1 MADLVV
7 TTTDSVTL
15 TGRQYGN
22 THEVTITGI
31 NQVAQGKVNVK
42 SSGFLDLLGFDN
54 SDQLGFYRFLNDTM
68 KYFRLTNLDAS
79 NSVVLSISTT
89 DGITTPLDVI
99 NLEIPAGCS
108 YVFHGD
114 GAVGDGLNVDGSFT
128 TSAFRLYRLSVQ
140 ALSSNVDVEM
150 FIATT

>member
-22 THEVTITGI
+22 THEATITGI

-42 SSGFLDLLGFDN
+42 SSGFLNLLTFDA
-54 SDQLGFYRFLNDTM
+54 SDQQGFYQFLNDTM
-68 KYFRLTNLDAS
+68 KYFRLTNLNA
-79 NSVVLSISTT
+79 NYSVVLSIGTT
-89 DGITTPLDVI
+89 DGVTTPLDVI
-99 NLEIPAGCS
+99 NIEIPAGCS

-114 GAVGDGLNVDGSFT
+114 GAVGDGLNVAGSFT

-140 ALSSNVDVEM
+140 ALTANVDVEM

>member
-22 THEVTITGI
+22 THEATITGI

-42 SSGFLDLLGFDN
+42 SSGFLQLMGFDN
-54 SDQLGFYRFLNDTM
+54 ANQLGLYQFLDNTM
-68 KYFRLTNLDAS
+68 KYFRLTNLDA
-79 NSVVLSISTT
+79 NYSVVLSIGT
-89 DGITTPLDVI
+89 DGASPPEDII
-99 NLEIPAGCS
+99 NIEIPAGCS
-108 YVFHGD
+108 YVYHGD
-114 GAVGDGLNVDGSFT
+114 GAVGDGLNVNGSFT
-128 TSAFRLYRLSVQ
+128 TSANGLYRMSVQ
-140 ALSSNVDVEM
+140 ALTSNVDVEI

>member
-1 MADLVV
+1 MADLTV
-7 TTTDSVTL
+7 TTTDTVTI

-22 THEVTITGI
+22 THEATITGI

-42 SSGFLDLLGFDN
+42 SSGFLQLMGFD
-54 SDQLGFYRFLNDTM
+54 SADQKGLFQFLDNTM
-68 KYFRLTNLDAS
+68 KYFRLTNLDAN

-89 DGITTPLDVI
+89 DGVTSPLDVI
-99 NLEIPAGCS
+99 NIEVPAGCS

-114 GAVGDGLNVDGSFT
+114 GAVGDGLNVAGSFT
-128 TSAFRLYRLSVQ
+128 TSPFRLYRSSVR
-140 ALSSNVDVEM
+140 ALSSNVDVEI

>member
-42 SSGFLDLLGFDN
+42 SSGFLQLMGFDN
-54 SDQLGFYRFLNDTM
+54 TDQKGLFQFLDNSL
-68 KYFRLTNLDAS
+68 KYFRLTNLDAN

-89 DGITTPLDVI
+89 DGVTSPLDII
-99 NLEIPAGCS
+99 NIEIPAGCS

-114 GAVGDGLNVDGSFT
+114 GAVGDGLNVHGSFT
-128 TSAFRLYRLSVQ
+128 TSANRLYRSSVR
-140 ALSSNVDVEM
+140 ALSSNVDVEI

>member
-1 MADLVV
+1 MADLKV
-7 TTTDSVTL
+7 TTTDTVTI

-22 THEVTITGI
+22 THEATITGI

-42 SSGFLDLLGFDN
+42 SSGFLQLMGFDN
-54 SDQLGFYRFLNDTM
+54 ADQKGLFQFLDNTL
-68 KYFRLTNLDAS
+68 KYFRLTNLDAN
-79 NSVVLSISTT
+79 NSVVLSIGTT
-89 DGITTPLDVI
+89 DGVTSPLDVI
-99 NLEIPAGCS
+99 NIEIPAGCS

-128 TSAFRLYRLSVQ
+128 TSAFRLYRASVQ
-140 ALSSNVDVEM
+140 ALTSNVDVEI